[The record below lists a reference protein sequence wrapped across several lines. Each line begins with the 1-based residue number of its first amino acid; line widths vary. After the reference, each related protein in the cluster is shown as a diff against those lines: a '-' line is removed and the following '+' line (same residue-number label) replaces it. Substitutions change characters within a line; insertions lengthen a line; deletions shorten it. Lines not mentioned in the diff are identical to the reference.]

1 VSELFNTF
9 WHGRSLSPLEL
20 TCMRSFIAHGHRLRV
35 FSYDELALPAGVENA
50 DARRI
55 LPAER
60 FFTFEDSPS
69 AFTNIFRYRMLLE
82 QGGWWIDTDVLC
94 RTADIPACDYYWAE
108 QELGQ
113 VNGAVIRFP
122 PSDALCRRL
131 LQEGER
137 RADRLSFWGQLGP
150 ALLTEVLPEAPP
162 AGHAGS
168 TNDVYPIHWLQTHFF
183 WLPEFASVV
192 ESRTRQ
198 STFVHLWH
206 SLFGKMGIDVHARPP
221 EGSYLDS
228 QYTLYGG
235 AEPSSGEPPDRDAVI
250 RFLRHKWVPKTWCDK
265 CGRDMEELGI
275 SEMLASMGQ
284 TPGTKHV

>member
-1 VSELFNTF
+1 
-9 WHGRSLSPLEL
+9 
-20 TCMRSFIAHGHRLRV
+20 
-35 FSYDELALPAGVENA
+35 
-50 DARRI
+50 
-55 LPAER
+55 
-60 FFTFEDSPS
+60 
-69 AFTNIFRYRMLLE
+69 MLLE

-108 QELGQ
+108 QEPGQ